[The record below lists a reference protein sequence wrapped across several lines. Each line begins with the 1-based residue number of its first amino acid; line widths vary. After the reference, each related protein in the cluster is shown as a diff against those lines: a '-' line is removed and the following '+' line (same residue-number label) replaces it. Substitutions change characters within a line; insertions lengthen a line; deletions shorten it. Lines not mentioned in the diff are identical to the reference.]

1 MVSNDTHRQTKP
13 GDALVKFGDSKSV
26 HCMCQYAVKKNRSLS
41 PKRIHRIKRRDNE
54 VYHTDSTS
62 HFKWGGTFTA
72 KNGESTTAS
81 GILSEWRC
89 YGDSI
94 SILVPSYRSLLQHPH
109 SLRLALSIRLRS
121 LFPFMAENGKKDL
134 FAIDSS

>member
-1 MVSNDTHRQTKP
+1 MVSNDTHRQTKC
-13 GDALVKFGDSKSV
+13 GEALVKFGDSKSV
-26 HCMCQYAVKKNRSLS
+26 HCMCQYAVKRIEATVSNAFTVSNAEISRST
-41 PKRIHRIKRRDNE
+41 
-54 VYHTDSTS
+54 TDSTS

-94 SILVPSYRSLLQHPH
+94 SILVPSYRSLLLHPH

>member
-13 GDALVKFGDSKSV
+13 GDALVKFGDSEHVPVCS
-26 HCMCQYAVKKNRSLS
+26 QKNRSHS
-41 PKRIHRIKRRDNE
+41 PRRIHSIKRRGIE

-121 LFPFMAENGKKDL
+121 LFPFMAENEKKDL